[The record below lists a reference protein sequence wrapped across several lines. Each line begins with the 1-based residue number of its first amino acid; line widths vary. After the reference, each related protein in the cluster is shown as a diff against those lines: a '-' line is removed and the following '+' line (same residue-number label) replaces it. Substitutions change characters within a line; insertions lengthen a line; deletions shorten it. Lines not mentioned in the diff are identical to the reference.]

1 MIALDELAKELSVQ
15 VWGFHP
21 TRQVKPVHFANGF
34 FRSLCGQSGSAS
46 PLLQKAAGGFRKGS
60 SPVTTEQFLADIREK
75 YEYNNDG
82 ILLEKAIILRSALDL
97 VLGQDRAT
105 FATGS
110 FFSPTLTHHLHT
122 TSDPSDQ
129 GTGKFL
135 SDVLGAAPDT
145 AAVEALRRSLDSGT
159 DNVYFLTLPL
169 LRKREVGAPP
179 AVSQEVLDRVQ
190 SSTLLCSIQEAFSV
204 ITRYE
209 TRLEKTMFL
218 QRVVTLGSLSIF
230 LHMMNLSTPNTGGA
244 TGFVPLLLCARQ
256 SADDLREASRATF
269 VRGRQQIERAF
280 EAAMTKLLS
289 ARGEDQLSQ
298 EEYIDLLRSRLPNLG
313 QSSQRGKKETKVLN
327 RFNQDFSGFLL
338 GAANPAEAFI
348 SATVRASFSLMNEVG
363 GADPEGF
370 WTSLGRMAGLVY
382 PRQGGRGEKYY
393 LPAPQFLDM
402 LVVSLLAPDEEISME
417 EFWDRAWHRFGII
430 VGARSSLD
438 ASRLARRGIRQV
450 SPNQLARNAR
460 DILGELIRMGHARE
474 YADDI
479 AMIRAGGMKDE

>member
-1 MIALDELAKELSVQ
+1 MIPLDELAKEISVE

-34 FRSLCGQSGSAS
+34 FRALCGQSGSS

-60 SPVTTEQFLADIREK
+60 SPVTNDQFLADIREK

-82 ILLEKAIILRSALDL
+82 LPLEKAIVLRSALDL

-122 TSDPSDQ
+122 TTDPSDQ
-129 GTGKFL
+129 GTGTFL
-135 SDVLGAAPDT
+135 ANVLCATSDN

-169 LRKREVGAPP
+169 LKKREVGPSP
-179 AVSQEVLDRVQ
+179 AVSPEMLDRVQ
-190 SSTLLCSIQEAFSV
+190 NSALLRSIQEAFSI
-204 ITRYE
+204 ITKYE

-230 LHMMNLSTPNTGGA
+230 LYMMNQTSQSAGGA
-244 TGFVPLLLCARQ
+244 MGFVPILLCARQ

-269 VRGRQQIERAF
+269 VRGRRQIERAF
-280 EAAMTKLLS
+280 EEAVAQFLS
-289 ARGEDQLSQ
+289 ARGEDRLSR
-298 EEYIDLLRSRLPNLG
+298 EEYINQMRLRLPNLG
-313 QSSQRGKKETKVLN
+313 QSSTKGKKETKVWN
-327 RFNQDFSGFLL
+327 RFVQDFSGFLL
-338 GAANPAEAFI
+338 GAGSPAEAFT
-348 SATVRASFSLMNEVG
+348 SAMVRAAFSMMHEVG
-363 GADPEGF
+363 GEDPEGF

-402 LVVSLLAPDEEISME
+402 LVVSLLAPNEEVSME
-417 EFWDRAWHRFGII
+417 EFWDRAWHRFGIV

-479 AMIRAGGMKDE
+479 AIIQTGGHER